1 MSFLQKIINWLF
13 GKKPAAPAKVQRK
26 KKRTSKEHY
35 GSHYYLGD
43 LLDQLDAVF
52 QDLPKFKKSD
62 PEAYK
67 LYSKIGATV
76 RSSDAV
82 LTTYLEPY
90 IARELPTFGC
100 MYMGCEPNDVDFAPM
115 RFAYILKE
123 TRPINVQTTN
133 ATVYRCGLT
142 FSLDDR
148 VVATSFYVAVTGGSI
163 KPLKVCRPTQHVVG
177 KGTKQSFFYR
187 MEWKWPAALAEL
199 ATKVDRDIEEYAGE
213 LFSVIANAAYER
225 ERGITVSVNRRGKK
239 AVFSID
245 MLRAPYFF
253 SDREKVTNENG
264 RTKKIFHY
272 VRGHERT
279 FADAKKKFVKGHWR
293 GLRRF
298 SWNGYDV
305 RIGMPGLNDKSLSDI
320 NFASLD
326 PTYEG
331 DDVVTADELAS
342 RIDHVLT

>member
-1 MSFLQKIINWLF
+1 MLNFLQRVLNWLF
-13 GKKPAAPAKVQRK
+13 RKKTAAAPVKVK
-26 KKRTSKEHY
+26 KKRKSKEHY

-52 QDLPKFKKSD
+52 HDLPKFKKSD

-76 RSSDAV
+76 RSSDAI
-82 LTTYLEPY
+82 LATYLEPY
-90 IARELPTFGC
+90 VAKQLPTFGC
-100 MYMGCEPNDVDFAPM
+100 MYMGVEPKDVDYAPM

-142 FSLDDR
+142 FSLDDK
-148 VVATSFYVAVTGGSI
+148 VAATSFYVAVANGSI
-163 KPLKVCRPTQHVVG
+163 KPLKVCQPAQHVVG
-177 KGTKQSFFYR
+177 KGTKKAFFYR
-187 MEWKWPAALAEL
+187 MEWKWPDALEEL
-199 ATKVDRDIEEYAGE
+199 AKKVDRDIEEYAGE

-225 ERGITVSVNRRGKK
+225 EKGVTVSVKKRGKR

-253 SDREKVTNENG
+253 YDREKVVNENG

-279 FADAKKKFVKGHWR
+279 FEDGKKKFVKGHWR
-293 GLRRF
+293 GLRKF

-305 RIGMPGLNDKSLSDI
+305 RIGMPGLNDMALSDI
-320 NFASLD
+320 NFSPMD
-326 PTYEG
+326 PMYEG
-331 DDVVTADELAS
+331 DDIVEAKELAS
-342 RIDHVLT
+342 RIDQVLT